1 MVFLF
6 CFFIDFFTRI
16 NKDGNFFSIKKE
28 KRIQFE
34 IKRRYREFFFFFLR
48 KEIQR
53 VKHGKLQIYNII

>member
-1 MVFLF
+1 MFLVFARKMVFLF
-6 CFFIDFFTRI
+6 FFFFKDFFTRI

-34 IKRRYREFFFFFLR
+34 IK

>member
-1 MVFLF
+1 MAFLF
-6 CFFIDFFTRI
+6 CLFIDFFTRI
-16 NKDGNFFSIKKE
+16 NKDGNFFSIKKKE

-34 IKRRYREFFFFFLR
+34 IK

>member
-1 MVFLF
+1 MAFLF
-6 CFFIDFFTRI
+6 CLFIDFFTRI

-34 IKRRYREFFFFFLR
+34 IK
-48 KEIQR
+48 KEIQK

>member
-1 MVFLF
+1 MFLVFARKMVFLF
-6 CFFIDFFTRI
+6 FFFFFFIDFFTRI
-16 NKDGNFFSIKKE
+16 NKDGDFFSIKKE

-34 IKRRYREFFFFFLR
+34 IK